1 MSNFDT
7 IKSKEGKEYLIFDSS
22 ELYDDAQMGNKSD
35 DYEILKILGEGN
47 FGQVFKVVS
56 KLNNKVYAMKRLDLE
71 NIKKMGK
78 DALRLEKNE
87 TEFLQR
93 LNHPHIIKYYK
104 SFQEGNFLFIIIEYA
119 RNGDLKDFIESHK
132 IFNKHIP
139 EEEIW
144 NMFLQSME
152 ALEYIHRNNIIHR
165 DIKPKN
171 IFLDNNMKIK
181 IGDFGASAIKREDKY
196 LKGKYLFPI
205 KNEEKMLYHGTF
217 VASKG
222 YTA

>member
-35 DYEILKILGEGN
+35 DYEILKIFGEGN

-78 DALRLEKNE
+78 DALRLAKNE

-119 RNGDLKDFIESHK
+119 IEMMILKI
-132 IFNKHIP
+132 
-139 EEEIW
+139 
-144 NMFLQSME
+144 L
-152 ALEYIHRNNIIHR
+152 
-165 DIKPKN
+165 
-171 IFLDNNMKIK
+171 
-181 IGDFGASAIKREDKY
+181 
-196 LKGKYLFPI
+196 
-205 KNEEKMLYHGTF
+205 
-217 VASKG
+217 
-222 YTA
+222 